1 MPTYED
7 SNVQQHVAENKETK
21 TVDVSVYWRWEDNK
35 QIEVP
40 ADMELDEVRDMI
52 VWDNDFDV
60 NSACLVEFDVSNV
73 ADDEGN
79 EWSL

>member
-40 ADMELDEVRDMI
+40 VDMELDEVRDMI